1 MTDAGTPAAPPPPVI
16 LASTSAI
23 RRTLLIQAGIR
34 FEAVSPG
41 VDEDAAKV
49 ALRAAGAGP
58 REQADAIAEMKAL
71 KISAR
76 RPGLV
81 IGCDQVLGFEGE
93 AWDKSASLEEA
104 RERLWQWRGKTHT
117 LECAAVVARDGVP
130 IWRQLKTSR
139 MTMRPF
145 SEAFLDD
152 YLARHGT
159 EALSS
164 VGVYQLEGAGVQLFE
179 RIEGDYFAILGLPLM
194 ELLAFLRLHGAV
206 PA

>member
-1 MTDAGTPAAPPPPVI
+1 MTDPIRAAPPVI

-23 RRTLLIQAGIR
+23 RRTLLTQAGIVY
-34 FEAVSPG
+34 EAVSPG

-71 KISAR
+71 KVSAR

-104 RERLWQWRGKTHT
+104 RERLLLWRGKTHT

-139 MTMRPF
+139 MTMRHF

-152 YLARHGT
+152 YLARYGQ

-179 RIEGDYFAILGLPLM
+179 RIEGDYFAILGLPLL

-206 PA
+206 AT